1 MSANI
6 ISQTSPI
13 TLPGLTWVAVE
24 GRALFPLTFTTNACT
39 REYEAPRTQRIVLDF
54 LFLQGCLGN
63 EEGLPL
69 EVCETLG
76 NKKHHNSHLFHSI
89 TPLNLT
95 LFQPGTA
102 VSVLCVRR
110 GSANQRRLLCLPLSP
125 NTVILK
131 ITKNDIFH
139 WKIMSIQIPLHALF
153 PLSLQLPS

>member
-1 MSANI
+1 MSVNI

-39 REYEAPRTQRIVLDF
+39 REYEAPCTQRIVLDF

-89 TPLNLT
+89 TLLNLT
-95 LFQPGTA
+95 LFQPGTLSVCC
-102 VSVLCVRR
+102 VSGGAAQINVDS
-110 GSANQRRLLCLPLSP
+110 SASP
-125 NTVILK
+125 SPPTE
-131 ITKNDIFH
+131 
-139 WKIMSIQIPLHALF
+139 
-153 PLSLQLPS
+153 